1 MASAKKPIPD
11 LTGMEYQV
19 MAGQYVGSIRRLMG
33 RKSKF
38 EPQIYLVKELAAPK
52 GLEMSE
58 TSEAMAWN
66 MLKKPGPDIKVLR
79 LPDSYQKS

>member
-1 MASAKKPIPD
+1 MTAKKKDIPD

-52 GLEMSE
+52 GLDISE
-58 TSEAMAWN
+58 VAEAMAWS
-66 MLKKPGPDIKVLR
+66 MLKKPGSDIKILR